1 MQEHWRCR
9 VLSLCCLVRIFSWL
23 AGPTCQPVACLLPM
37 AGSDVGQMCLDV
49 LFSHFGVFLNPI
61 RALWYHKPGSVQRDT
76 TKVILEEMRL
86 QNTEVG

>member
-1 MQEHWRCR
+1 
-9 VLSLCCLVRIFSWL
+9 
-23 AGPTCQPVACLLPM
+23 M
-37 AGSDVGQMCLDV
+37 AGSDVGQVCLDV
-49 LFSHFGVFLNPI
+49 FFSHFGVFLNPI